1 MSACELSGRHILAME
16 EDAAPFHVFLK
27 EISIEPAVDIAQE
40 DNQILSLQQHLG
52 NVGSLTSHS
61 KPSIS
66 GTSYGIA
73 STAT

>member
-1 MSACELSGRHILAME
+1 ME
-16 EDAAPFHVFLK
+16 EDASPFHVFLK
-27 EISIEPAVDIAQE
+27 EISVEPDVDIAQD
-40 DNQILSLQQHLG
+40 DNRLLSLQEHLRD
-52 NVGSLTSHS
+52 VGSLASQS